1 MTPRSRIFNLKKFR
15 PQKLSDDDCFY
26 LYIFPCRARQ
36 GLMDQL
42 LSFDAGLPLENLN
55 LLEALTLRGADDVFD
70 MERLEVLGQ
79 ASFETSLVN
88 TAWKDNNMQNRSVI
102 YFYV

>member
-1 MTPRSRIFNLKKFR
+1 
-15 PQKLSDDDCFY
+15 
-26 LYIFPCRARQ
+26 
-36 GLMDQL
+36 MDQL
-42 LSFDAGLPLENLN
+42 LIFNAGLPLENLN

-79 ASFETSLVN
+79 ACFDTSLVN